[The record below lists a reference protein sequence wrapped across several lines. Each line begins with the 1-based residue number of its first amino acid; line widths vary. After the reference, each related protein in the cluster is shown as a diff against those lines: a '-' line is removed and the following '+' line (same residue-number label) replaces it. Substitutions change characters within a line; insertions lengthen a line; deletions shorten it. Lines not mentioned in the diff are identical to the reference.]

1 MGHESLNVV
10 ILAQPVV
17 HFVDQHRSDL
27 IQRIGNFSPILDKLL
42 DHRVLS
48 QEQYDII
55 RAKAIRQDKAREL
68 YRGALTSSGTSGK
81 DIFYKVLEEFEPFLI
96 EDLKRS

>member
-42 DHRVLS
+42 DHGVLS
-48 QEQYDII
+48 QEQYDI
-55 RAKAIRQDKAREL
+55 RAKATRQDKAREL
-68 YRGALTSSGTSGK
+68 YSGALTSSGTSGK
-81 DIFYKVLEEFEPFLI
+81 DIFYKVLEELEPFLI